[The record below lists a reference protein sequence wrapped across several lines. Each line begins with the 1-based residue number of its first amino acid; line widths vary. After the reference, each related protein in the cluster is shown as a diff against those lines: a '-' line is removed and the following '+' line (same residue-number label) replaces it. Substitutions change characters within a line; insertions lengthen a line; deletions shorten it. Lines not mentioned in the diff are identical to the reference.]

1 MCAAR
6 PGTASHMNIAIIV
19 PAAGTGSRFGGGV
32 PKQFQQLIGK
42 PILQHVVER
51 FLLDDNVTRVV
62 VPVAEMLLASIRQSA
77 QDRVKFV
84 AGGETRQ
91 ESVIAGLAEIGE
103 ADIVAI
109 HDAARPLFSIEL
121 FHRVIAAAAEYGASL
136 PAVPLSDTVHVI
148 EDEFVSL
155 TLDRSSL
162 GAAQTPQ
169 AFRTELLKEI
179 VNRAVEDGIT
189 GTDEAGLAVRYG
201 YKVRAVAGD
210 PMNFK
215 ITHPLDLIIAET
227 YLQGTENVQ

>member
-1 MCAAR
+1 MPSLR
-6 PGTASHMNIAIIV
+6 RKPMKISVIV
-19 PAAGTGSRFGGGV
+19 PAAGTGSRFGGGL
-32 PKQFQQLIGK
+32 PKQFQPLLGK

-51 FLLDDNVTRVV
+51 FLLDDNVSRVV
-62 VPVAEMLLASIRQSA
+62 VPVAEILLASIRQSA
-77 QDRVKFV
+77 EDRIKFV

-91 ESVIAGLAEIGE
+91 ESVIRGLAEIDD
-103 ADIVAI
+103 ADVIAI

-121 FHRVIAAAAEYGASL
+121 FHRVIAAAAEYGAAL

-169 AFRTELLKEI
+169 AFRAEVLREI
-179 VNRAVEDGIT
+179 LEKAQQDGIT

-201 YKVRAVAGD
+201 YRVRAVAGES
-210 PMNFK
+210 MNFK
-215 ITHPLDLIIAET
+215 ITHPLDLVIAET
-227 YLQGTENVQ
+227 YLKGSEENVQ